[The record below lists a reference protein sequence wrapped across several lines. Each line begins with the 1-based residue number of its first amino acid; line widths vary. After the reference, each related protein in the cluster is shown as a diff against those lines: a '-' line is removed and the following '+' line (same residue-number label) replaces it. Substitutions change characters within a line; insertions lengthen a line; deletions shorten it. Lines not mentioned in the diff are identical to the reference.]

1 MGGAVSG
8 HHCPRVDSEIF
19 RTQERMERQGESE
32 DETFGKC
39 NGESR
44 CTSHTQSAPRR
55 PARASRRPPRP
66 CTPRPLR
73 FPPPAPHPHP
83 ATASCAIFPPDL
95 QGRAVQATS
104 WRGIARLRGP
114 DDAWRSLP
122 ARCASPRASPAAG
135 RAVQSPARL
144 SHRRISGEEACVV
157 CHSLCSNPRAHAPA
171 ASTSRPPAPAPATS
185 LPARRAPSSSPL
197 RPPLCTPLCTP
208 PRSPPE
214 ARGRF
219 ERESFVY

>member
-1 MGGAVSG
+1 MKRLVSVMVSRAA
-8 HHCPRVDSEIF
+8 HPTRNQPRAAQ
-19 RTQERMERQGESE
+19 RARPAARPAP
-32 DETFGKC
+32 
-39 NGESR
+39 
-44 CTSHTQSAPRR
+44 APRDR
-55 PARASRRPPRP
+55 CASRRPPRTR
-66 CTPRPLR
+66 TPRPR
-73 FPPPAPHPHP
+73 AAPFSPQTCRGVP
-83 ATASCAIFPPDL
+83 SRRRRGEAS
-95 QGRAVQATS
+95 
-104 WRGIARLRGP
+104 RGFRGP

-157 CHSLCSNPRAHAPA
+157 CHSLCSNPRVHAPA
-171 ASTSRPPAPAPATS
+171 ASTSRPPAPASAPS

-208 PRSPPE
+208 PRSLPE